1 MTRGGGVWTT
11 LVIVMVIVLGLVVGG
26 WLLQPWPATAPEE
39 SAESPLA
46 VINGVALM
54 PAMVDRELRISRLNV
69 AEPLPPLTGIDLE
82 RAREEALNQLLARQ
96 VVLQAAAR
104 DGFALPAEFIAE
116 QARLLFGGYG
126 DAALEQA
133 LAQSGST
140 RDELLWWVGEVM
152 TVEEYTSQVVLTG
165 AAPDDRQAVYNTWLN
180 EQQAAARIER
190 FTASIAPSGLAQI
203 GQPAPDFELAGLD
216 GQAVS
221 LSDYAGQIILLNFW
235 ATWCTSCLTEMP
247 AYEQVYQAY
256 QPDLVVLAINLQ
268 ESVPEVQQYAAG
280 LGLSFPVLLDRQ
292 GLVTNQQYQVTGMP
306 GSFIIDRQG
315 QIYYRHLGP
324 MSADTLTTKL
334 AELGL

>member
-1 MTRGGGVWTT
+1 
-11 LVIVMVIVLGLVVGG
+11 
-26 WLLQPWPATAPEE
+26 
-39 SAESPLA
+39 
-46 VINGVALM
+46 
-54 PAMVDRELRISRLNV
+54 
-69 AEPLPPLTGIDLE
+69 
-82 RAREEALNQLLARQ
+82 
-96 VVLQAAAR
+96 
-104 DGFALPAEFIAE
+104 
-116 QARLLFGGYG
+116 
-126 DAALEQA
+126 
-133 LAQSGST
+133 
-140 RDELLWWVGEVM
+140 
-152 TVEEYTSQVVLTG
+152 
-165 AAPDDRQAVYNTWLN
+165 
-180 EQQAAARIER
+180 
-190 FTASIAPSGLAQI
+190 
-203 GQPAPDFELAGLD
+203 D